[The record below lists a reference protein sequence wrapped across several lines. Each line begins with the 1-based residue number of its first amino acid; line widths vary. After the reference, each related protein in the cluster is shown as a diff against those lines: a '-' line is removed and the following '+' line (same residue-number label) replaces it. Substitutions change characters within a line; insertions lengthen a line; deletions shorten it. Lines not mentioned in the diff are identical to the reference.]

1 MSYSILA
8 NYPFI
13 LIAFRFSA
21 NFTNI
26 QLGRN
31 ILNDPAADTPQQYS
45 QFALLVIFQNTLQ

>member
-13 LIAFRFSA
+13 LVAFRFSA

-26 QLGRN
+26 QFGRN